1 MATIQETKLSA
12 WTGVQTPSAWPR
24 SNNLPASKGVPSKLN
39 VKVENPAPVQWSTS
53 WAVPVAQNLKKAMIP
68 QKEKKEKKEKKSELI
83 VNPNTPVD
91 DKEQQIVE
99 EVARPFDKLTFIT
112 KDSKTQNP
120 WLPSTPSTQQQD
132 DSSEE
137 TVAIEPSPDAPTMT
151 PAAGCKKKKKVEEK
165 QVIEDEIQRQNLY
178 KTELCRSFQD
188 TGICRYG
195 HKCQFA
201 HGGHELR
208 PVVRHPKYKT
218 EICKTFSNTGI
229 CPYGNRCRFI
239 HQGQNGNW
247 SSSWT
252 SSQEQSDD
260 DSNASDEIQ
269 TPEEHVHNDSAGN
282 HVASVESDTAVT
294 PKKDLDIA
302 IVDQDRENLYKPRLA
317 VFQNLALAEE

>member
-1 MATIQETKLSA
+1 MATIQDIKASA
-12 WTGVQTPSAWPR
+12 WTAVQTTSAWPR
-24 SNNLPASKGVPSKLN
+24 SNTLPTSKGLPTN
-39 VKVENPAPVQWSTS
+39 VKVNLKSESENPAPVQWSTS
-53 WAVPVAQNLKKAMIP
+53 WAVPAAQNVKKALIP
-68 QKEKKEKKEKKSELI
+68 QKDKKEKKEKKIELI
-83 VNPNTPVD
+83 VTPTPVPVEV
-91 DKEQQIVE
+91 KEATPQTPE
-99 EVARPFDKLTFIT
+99 EVARSFEKLTFIT

-120 WLPSTPSTQQQD
+120 WQPSSPSIQQD
-132 DSSEE
+132 DSSEEQE
-137 TVAIEPSPDAPTMT
+137 TVAIEPSPDSPTMT
-151 PAAGCKKKKKVEEK
+151 PAAGSKKQKKKVEEK
-165 QVIEDEIQRQNLY
+165 QVIEDEIQKQNLY

-247 SSSWT
+247 SSN
-252 SSQEQSDD
+252 QEQSDD
-260 DSNASDEIQ
+260 SDSSASDLS
-269 TPEEHVHNDSAGN
+269 PRDA
-282 HVASVESDTAVT
+282 VESNTSVTA
-294 PKKDLDIA
+294 KKDLDIG

-317 VFQNLALAEE
+317 VFQNLATDE